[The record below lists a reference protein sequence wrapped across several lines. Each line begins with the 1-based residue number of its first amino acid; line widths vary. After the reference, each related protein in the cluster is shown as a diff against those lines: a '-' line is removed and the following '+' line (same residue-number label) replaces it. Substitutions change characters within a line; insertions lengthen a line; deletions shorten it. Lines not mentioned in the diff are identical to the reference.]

1 MRILIMMLV
10 LALLLIAAASGAGAV
25 VRAAGRQWLREWV
38 ERQFGGGP
46 ARAARIV
53 RPSRL
58 LLGAAAATALL
69 LALAGVAIGAAVPQ
83 PAPLILASLAFSVAA
98 LFAGH
103 AVPRAIGQALAPRL
117 ERAVLPTLRITAQIL
132 QPAVQTAEF
141 VAIPFT
147 GEHRNG
153 RPSTEREEIEELL
166 REDELEGISEPEE
179 LEFISGVVQF
189 GERHVGEVM
198 TPRTELFAV
207 EISTAPRELALA
219 IAGSGYSRV
228 PVYRDTLDEIVGMV
242 HVFDVLDAGGER
254 LPVIRPVK
262 LAPESKPCREMLLE
276 MLREQQH
283 LAVILD
289 EFGGTAGI
297 VTLEDLLEEIVG
309 DIRDEHDEPA
319 APETRRPPRAALVD
333 GAAELREL
341 ARRFNV
347 ALDDE
352 RLGEA
357 QTLNGALMRALGR
370 IPGVGERFQL
380 GTLEIT
386 VVETE
391 PTRVTRALVHR
402 LAGAQPPVIRI
413 PG

>member
-1 MRILIMMLV
+1 MLLLL
-10 LALLLIAAASGAGAV
+10 LAIGLLLIAAASGAGAV

-38 ERQFGGGP
+38 ERQLGGGP
-46 ARAARIV
+46 ARVARIV

-69 LALAGVAIGAAVPQ
+69 LALAGVAIGAAMAQPVPS
-83 PAPLILASLAFSVAA
+83 ILASILFSLAAVFV
-98 LFAGH
+98 GH

-117 ERAVLPTLRITAQIL
+117 ERAALPALRITTQVL
-132 QPAVQTAEF
+132 QPAVHTAEF
-141 VAIPFT
+141 VALPFT
-147 GEHRNG
+147 GETRNG

-189 GERHVGEVM
+189 GARQVGEVM
-198 TPRTELFAV
+198 TPRTEVFALDV
-207 EISTAPRELALA
+207 ATPPRELALA
-219 IAGSGYSRV
+219 IAGAGYSRV

-262 LAPESKPCREMLLE
+262 LAPETKPCREMLLE

-319 APETRRPPRAALVD
+319 APETRRPPPAALVD
-333 GAAELREL
+333 GASELREL
-341 ARRFNV
+341 AKQFNV

-352 RLGEA
+352 QLGET
-357 QTLNGALMRALGR
+357 QTVNGALMRTLGR
-370 IPGVGERFQL
+370 IPSVGERFHL
-380 GTLEIT
+380 GMLEIT
-386 VVETE
+386 VVEVE
-391 PTRVTRALVHR
+391 PTRVTRALVQR
-402 LAGAQPPVIRI
+402 LAGVQPTVIRI

>member
-1 MRILIMMLV
+1 MLV
-10 LALLLIAAASGAGAV
+10 IALLVLLLLIAAASGAGAV
-25 VRAAGRQWLREWV
+25 VRAAGRQWLRAWV
-38 ERQFGGGP
+38 ERQLGGGP
-46 ARAARIV
+46 ARAAHIV

-58 LLGAAAATALL
+58 LLGAAAATALM
-69 LALAGVAIGAAVPQ
+69 LALAGVAIGTALPQ
-83 PAPLILASLAFSVAA
+83 PVALIMASLVFSVATVF
-98 LFAGH
+98 LGH
-103 AVPRAIGQALAPRL
+103 ALPRAIGQTLAPRL
-117 ERAVLPTLRITAQIL
+117 ERAVLPALRITTQML
-132 QPAVQTAEF
+132 QPAVHTAEF
-141 VAIPFT
+141 VALPFT
-147 GEHRNG
+147 GEARNG

-189 GERHVGEVM
+189 GERRVGEVM
-198 TPRTELFAV
+198 TPRTEVFALEV
-207 EISTAPRELALA
+207 STPPRELALA
-219 IAGSGYSRV
+219 IAGAGYSRV
-228 PVYRDTLDEIVGMV
+228 PVYRETLDEIVGMV

-262 LAPESKPCREMLLE
+262 LAPATEACREMLLE

-319 APETRRPPRAALVD
+319 APETGRPPRAAVVD

-341 ARRFNV
+341 AKQFNV
-347 ALDDE
+347 ALDDAQ
-352 RLGEA
+352 LGDT
-357 QTLNGALMRALGR
+357 QTVNGALVRALGR
-370 IPGVGERFQL
+370 IPTVGERFQL
-380 GTLEIT
+380 GGLEIT
-386 VVETE
+386 VTEAE

-402 LAGAQPPVIRI
+402 LAGAQSPVIRI

>member
-1 MRILIMMLV
+1 MLLVVLIGL
-10 LALLLIAAASGAGAV
+10 LLLIAAASGAAAV

-38 ERQFGGGP
+38 ERQLGGAP
-46 ARAARIV
+46 TRTARLV

-69 LALAGVAIGAAVPQ
+69 LALAGVSIGAAIREPVQ
-83 PAPLILASLAFSVAA
+83 LIVASLAFSLTA

-103 AVPRAIGQALAPRL
+103 AVPRAVGGALAPRW
-117 ERAVLPTLRITAQIL
+117 ERSVLPALRLTTQAL
-132 QPAVQTAEF
+132 EPAVHTAEYL
-141 VAIPFT
+141 ALPFT
-147 GEHRNG
+147 GERDG
-153 RPSTEREEIEELL
+153 RPPTEREEIEELL
-166 REDELEGISEPEE
+166 REGELEGLGEPDER
-179 LEFISGVVQF
+179 EFISGVVQF
-189 GERHVGEVM
+189 GERLVGQVM
-198 TPRTELFAV
+198 TPRTEIFALDIV
-207 EISTAPRELALA
+207 TPPRELALA
-219 IAGSGYSRV
+219 IASAGYSRV
-228 PVYRDTLDEIVGMV
+228 PVYRGTLDEIVGMV
-242 HVFDVLDAGGER
+242 HVFDVLDAGGDR
-254 LPVIRPVK
+254 LPQIRQVK

-341 ARRFNV
+341 AKRFNV
-347 ALDDE
+347 ALE
-352 RLGEA
+352 EEQFGET
-357 QTLNGALMRALGR
+357 QTLNGVLMRTMGR
-370 IPGVGERFQL
+370 IPAVGERFQL
-380 GTLEIT
+380 GALEIT
-386 VVETE
+386 VVEAE
-391 PTRVTRALVHR
+391 PTRVKRALVQR
-402 LAGAQPPVIRI
+402 WAGAQPAVIRI

>member
-1 MRILIMMLV
+1 MLLLTLIV
-10 LALLLIAAASGAGAV
+10 LLLLIAAASGAAAV

-38 ERQFGGGP
+38 ERQLGGGP
-46 ARAARIV
+46 ARVSRVV

-69 LALAGVAIGAAVPQ
+69 LVIAGVAIGTALPQ
-83 PAPLILASLAFSVAA
+83 PVPLLLASVMFSIAA
-98 LFAGH
+98 LYLAH
-103 AVPRAIGQALAPRL
+103 AVPRAVGQAMAPRL
-117 ERAVLPTLRITAQIL
+117 ERTALPALRITTQIL
-132 QPAVQTAEF
+132 LPAVNTAEF
-141 VAIPFT
+141 VALPFT
-147 GEHRNG
+147 GEPRNG

-189 GERHVGEVM
+189 GERQVGQVM
-198 TPRTELFAV
+198 TPRTEVFALDV
-207 EISTAPRELALA
+207 SMPPRDMALA
-219 IAGSGYSRV
+219 IAAAGYSRV

-262 LAPESKPCREMLLE
+262 LAPANKPCREMLLE

-319 APETRRPPRAALVD
+319 APETRRPSRAALVE
-333 GAAELREL
+333 GTAELREI
-341 ARRFNV
+341 ARQFNV
-347 ALDDE
+347 PLDDE
-352 RLGEA
+352 QLGET
-357 QTLNGALMRALGR
+357 QSVNGALVRALGR
-370 IPGVGERFQL
+370 IPVVGEHFQL
-380 GTLEIT
+380 GALEIT
-386 VVETE
+386 VVEAE
-391 PTRVTRALVHR
+391 PTRVKRVLVQR
-402 LAGAQPPVIRI
+402 LVGTEPTVIRI

>member
-1 MRILIMMLV
+1 MLILV
-10 LALLLIAAASGAGAV
+10 LVLILLLIAATSGAAAV

-38 ERQFGGGP
+38 ERQLGGRP
-46 ARAARIV
+46 ARASRVV

-69 LALAGVAIGAAVPQ
+69 LVVSGVAIGTALPQ
-83 PAPLILASLAFSVAA
+83 PVPLLLTSLVFSLAA
-98 LFAGH
+98 LFLAH

-117 ERAVLPTLRITAQIL
+117 ERAALPALRVTTQIL
-132 QPAVQTAEF
+132 LPAVNTAEF
-141 VAIPFT
+141 VALPFT
-147 GEHRNG
+147 GEPRNG
-153 RPSTEREEIEELL
+153 RPATEREEIEELL

-189 GERHVGEVM
+189 GERQVGQVM
-198 TPRTELFAV
+198 TPRTSVFALDV
-207 EISTAPRELALA
+207 SMPPREMALA
-219 IAGSGYSRV
+219 IAASGYSRV
-228 PVYRDTLDEIVGMV
+228 PVYRDALDEIVGMV

-262 LAPESKPCREMLLE
+262 LAPANKPCREMLLE

-319 APETRRPPRAALVD
+319 APELRPSRAALIE
-333 GAAELREL
+333 GTAELREV
-341 ARRFNV
+341 AKQFNV
-347 ALDDE
+347 ALDDD
-352 RLGEA
+352 RLAEA
-357 QTLNGALMRALGR
+357 QSVNGALVRALGR
-370 IPGVGERFQL
+370 IPVAGERFQI
-380 GTLEIT
+380 GALEIT
-386 VVETE
+386 IVEAE
-391 PTRVTRALVHR
+391 PTRVTRVLVQR
-402 LAGAQPPVIRI
+402 MAGSQPSIIRI
-413 PG
+413 SG

>member
-1 MRILIMMLV
+1 MLLVV
-10 LALLLIAAASGAGAV
+10 LAIVLLLIGAASGAGAV

-38 ERQFGGGP
+38 ERQLGGGP
-46 ARAARIV
+46 AHAARIV

-69 LALAGVAIGAAVPQ
+69 LALAGVAIGTAMPQ
-83 PAPLILASLAFSVAA
+83 TVPLILASL
-98 LFAGH
+98 LFAVASLLLGH

-117 ERAVLPTLRITAQIL
+117 ERTALPALRITTQVL
-132 QPAVQTAEF
+132 QPAVHTAEF
-141 VAIPFT
+141 VALPFT
-147 GEHRNG
+147 GEARNG

-189 GERHVGEVM
+189 GERQVGQVM
-198 TPRTELFAV
+198 TPRTEVFALDV
-207 EISTAPRELALA
+207 STPPRELALA
-219 IAGSGYSRV
+219 IAGAGYSRV

-262 LAPESKPCREMLLE
+262 VAPATKPCREMLLE

-319 APETRRPPRAALVD
+319 LPETRRPPRAALVD

-341 ARRFNV
+341 AKQFNV
-347 ALDDE
+347 AIDDE
-352 RLGEA
+352 QLGDM
-357 QTLNGALMRALGR
+357 QTVNGALMRTLGR
-370 IPGVGERFQL
+370 IPSVGERFHL

-391 PTRVTRALVHR
+391 PTRVTRALVQR

>member
-1 MRILIMMLV
+1 MLLIVLLV
-10 LALLLIAAASGAGAV
+10 LLMLIAAASGAAAV

-38 ERQFGGGP
+38 ERQLGGGP

-58 LLGAAAATALL
+58 LLGAAAATAML
-69 LALAGVAIGAAVPQ
+69 LAAAGVAIGATLRESVP
-83 PAPLILASLAFSVAA
+83 LVLASLAFSMAT
-98 LFAGH
+98 LFVGH
-103 AVPRAIGQALAPRL
+103 AMPRAIGQAMAPRW
-117 ERAVLPTLRITAQIL
+117 ERSVLPALRLTTQAL
-132 QPAVQTAEF
+132 QPAVHTAEYL
-141 VAIPFT
+141 ALPFT
-147 GEHRNG
+147 GERND

-166 REDELEGISEPEE
+166 REGELEGMGEPDE

-189 GERHVGEVM
+189 GERLVGQVM
-198 TPRTELFAV
+198 TPRTEIFALEV
-207 EISTAPRELALA
+207 SMPPRELALA
-219 IAGSGYSRV
+219 IAGAGYSRV

-242 HVFDVLDAGGER
+242 HVFDVLDAGGDR
-254 LPVIRPVK
+254 MPVIRQVK

-319 APETRRPPRAALVD
+319 APEARRPLRATLVD

-341 ARRFNV
+341 AKRFNV
-347 ALDDE
+347 PLDDE
-352 RLGEA
+352 QLGET
-357 QTLNGALMRALGR
+357 QTLNGALMRTLGR
-370 IPGVGERFQL
+370 IPSVGERFQL
-380 GTLEIT
+380 GALEIT
-386 VVETE
+386 VVEAE
-391 PTRVTRALVHR
+391 PTRVRRALVQR
-402 LAGAQPPVIRI
+402 WAGAQPSIIRI
-413 PG
+413 PS

>member
-1 MRILIMMLV
+1 MLV
-10 LALLLIAAASGAGAV
+10 LVLVFILLLIAAASAAGAV

-38 ERQFGGGP
+38 ERQLSGAP
-46 ARAARIV
+46 ARTAQIV

-69 LALAGVAIGAAVPQ
+69 LTLAGVAIGIAMPQ
-83 PAPLILASLAFSVAA
+83 PVPLILASILFSFAA
-98 LFAGH
+98 VFIGH

-117 ERAVLPTLRITAQIL
+117 ERAALPTLRLTTQVL
-132 QPAVQTAEF
+132 QPAVHTAEF
-141 VAIPFT
+141 VALPFT
-147 GEHRNG
+147 GEARNG

-189 GERHVGEVM
+189 GERQVGEVM
-198 TPRTELFAV
+198 TPRTEVFALDV
-207 EISTAPRELALA
+207 ATPPRDLAFA
-219 IAGSGYSRV
+219 IAASGYSRV
-228 PVYRDTLDEIVGMV
+228 PVFRDTLDEIVGMV

-262 LAPESKPCREMLLE
+262 LAPETKSCREMLLE

-333 GAAELREL
+333 GAVELREL
-341 ARRFNV
+341 ARQFNV
-347 ALDDE
+347 AFDDE
-352 RLGEA
+352 PLGET
-357 QTLNGALMRALGR
+357 QTLNGALMRTLGR
-370 IPGVGERFQL
+370 IPSVGDRFL
-380 GTLEIT
+380 LDALEIT
-386 VVETE
+386 VVDVE
-391 PTRVTRALVHR
+391 PTRVTRALVQR
-402 LAGAQPPVIRI
+402 LAGAEPPVIRI